1 MASNVM
7 TRTSLRL
14 LQQRTARLEVSVLHQ
29 SSASLAANKKYL
41 GDLESIKEVTILNSQ
56 DQQIFTF
63 CVNIPG
69 GHLEDREGDRG

>member
-41 GDLESIKEVTILNSQ
+41 GDLESIKEVTMLNSQ
-56 DQQIFTF
+56 DQQIIVPL
-63 CVNIPG
+63 CKYSRRAPG
-69 GHLEDREGDRG
+69 RPRG

>member
-1 MASNVM
+1 MASNVI

-41 GDLESIKEVTILNSQ
+41 GDLESIKEVTIQRIISKSLHCINSA
-56 DQQIFTF
+56 
-63 CVNIPG
+63 G

>member
-1 MASNVM
+1 MASNVI

-41 GDLESIKEVTILNSQ
+41 GDLESIKEVLAMLNSK
-56 DQQIFTF
+56 DYQQIFTLYKF
-63 CVNIPG
+63 CRRALGRP
-69 GHLEDREGDRG
+69 RG